1 MHARWEVEV
10 SDEFESWW
18 RSLPAPAQEAIA
30 HDVEVLR
37 AIGPALGRPWVD
49 SVRGS
54 RHPNMKELRTR
65 VGRSAYRILFA
76 FDPRR
81 TAILLVGGDKSGAA
95 RFYARMLEAADR
107 IYDAHLNAI
116 DPRGSETR
124 GSKT

>member
-30 HDVEVLR
+30 HDVE
-37 AIGPALGRPWVD
+37 VD

-124 GSKT
+124 GSET